1 MYEKNMTTS
10 SQIQKQVRGTL
21 YSITS
26 CLESFSSASSGARM
40 ASIGGISSSFWA
52 ACTLRSV
59 ASAANWAAIAAFF
72 SSFVFLSS
80 KFWKMSVYQRAI
92 NRGGTT
98 TKGIHRIYILWLQ
111 GETLSTW
118 VFHPL
123 SLVQQ
128 WAVIT
133 VQTYIG
139 HINRRRSIVNKIQR
153 SISFFPLF
161 SHLFNI
167 SKKHCP
173 ITIMK
178 TRAR

>member
-1 MYEKNMTTS
+1 MFEKSMTTS

-59 ASAANWAAIAAFF
+59 ASAANWAASAAFL

-80 KFWKMSVYQRAI
+80 KFWKISVYQRAI

-123 SLVQQ
+123 SQVQQ

-133 VQTYIG
+133 MQTYVS
-139 HINRRRSIVNKIQR
+139 HINRWISIINKIKR
-153 SISFFPLF
+153 NISFFPLI
-161 SHLFNI
+161 SHMFNI
-167 SKKHCP
+167 SKSTGP
-173 ITIMK
+173 VPIMK
-178 TRAR
+178 ISAR

>member
-1 MYEKNMTTS
+1 MFEKSMTTS

-59 ASAANWAAIAAFF
+59 ASAANWAASAAFL

-92 NRGGTT
+92 NRGAQT
-98 TKGIHRIYILWLQ
+98 TKGIHRIYTLASRRDSVNLSFSSTFSSSAVSCHHNTNILLAI
-111 GETLSTW
+111 STDKEA
-118 VFHPL
+118 L
-123 SLVQQ
+123 L
-128 WAVIT
+128 T
-133 VQTYIG
+133 
-139 HINRRRSIVNKIQR
+139 K
-153 SISFFPLF
+153 
-161 SHLFNI
+161 
-167 SKKHCP
+167 
-173 ITIMK
+173 
-178 TRAR
+178 